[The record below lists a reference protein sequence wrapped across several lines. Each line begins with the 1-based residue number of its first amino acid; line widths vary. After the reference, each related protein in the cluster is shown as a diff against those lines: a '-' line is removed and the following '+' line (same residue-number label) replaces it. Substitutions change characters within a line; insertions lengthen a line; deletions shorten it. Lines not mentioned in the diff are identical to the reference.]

1 VLLACPSTSSG
12 RTAAWYFF
20 FIVYLFR
27 PVGEKDIQGI
37 ENHRQA
43 QADYDKQTKRAI
55 LCVLAINW

>member
-1 VLLACPSTSSG
+1 
-12 RTAAWYFF
+12 
-20 FIVYLFR
+20 VYLFR
-27 PVGEKDIQGI
+27 PQGEKDTQGI